1 MRETRGSW
9 HLCAARAVAALL
21 LGVSLAACG
30 APAPAQKADPEPAV
44 TEQDAAKTDAA
55 KTDAADA
62 SAAKQQDKAA
72 TLADGTYQIEAQ
84 TDSSMFR
91 SEHCTL
97 TVADGTYTATLA
109 LPGEGFSKLYFGTAE
124 EAQDAPEDEIYEF
137 FEGDDGKYTFEIP
150 VAALDEPL
158 PIAAFGHRR
167 DRWYDHTITFV
178 SPSQDAQ
185 ADAA

>member
-9 HLCAARAVAALL
+9 HLCAARAAAALL

-30 APAPAQKADPEPAV
+30 ASAPAQKADPEPAV
-44 TEQDAAKTDAA
+44 TEQDAATTDA
-55 KTDAADA
+55 TDA
-62 SAAKQQDKAA
+62 STAKPQEKAA

-97 TVADGTYTATLA
+97 TVADGSYTATLA

-124 EAQDAPEDEIYEF
+124 EAENASEDDIYEF